1 MGPVFQVESLQ
12 TGDEVPC
19 IARGQGKGAV
29 VGDLVYY
36 EAVSNLLA
44 DGLILEF
51 SPRQSLLQRTD
62 SGGRRAQ
69 LIAANLDV
77 IFIVVAPLPE
87 LREGLIDRYLVAAS
101 SQDIEAEIILNKTD
115 LLTDPT
121 LLQGYLDRLSRY
133 EPLGIPVHRVSARSA
148 EGLDELAHAMADRT
162 SIVVGHSG
170 VGKTSLLNAL
180 CPGVEEKVN
189 AISEASGKG
198 QHTTTTSA
206 LYTLPNGGELID
218 SPGIRSFGLW
228 GMEANDLQTHFPEFS
243 SLAAGCRFGDCQHLD
258 EPHCAVKDAVAEGI
272 IDARRYESY
281 LTIRSSLLAEDN
293 PR

>member
-19 IARGQGKGAV
+19 IARGHGKGAV

-51 SPRQSLLQRTD
+51 SPRQSLLRRTD

-101 SQDIEAEIILNKTD
+101 SQDIEAEIRK
-115 LLTDPT
+115 LTCSVEDHQMDALCTPGAIAT
-121 LLQGYLDRLSRY
+121 FDRL
-133 EPLGIPVHRVSARSA
+133 
-148 EGLDELAHAMADRT
+148 
-162 SIVVGHSG
+162 
-170 VGKTSLLNAL
+170 
-180 CPGVEEKVN
+180 
-189 AISEASGKG
+189 
-198 QHTTTTSA
+198 
-206 LYTLPNGGELID
+206 GE
-218 SPGIRSFGLW
+218 
-228 GMEANDLQTHFPEFS
+228 
-243 SLAAGCRFGDCQHLD
+243 
-258 EPHCAVKDAVAEGI
+258 
-272 IDARRYESY
+272 
-281 LTIRSSLLAEDN
+281 
-293 PR
+293 